1 MEILSIFANCQMAR
15 CAKEAALSQS
25 RGCDP
30 AVWITIIICATVLL
44 LGIVLAIMLCVMKNK
59 QLKAKKEEEKEHYR
73 AKLVNIYEIRAK
85 GLMTQ
90 DRHNL
95 SFDPDWCNAYITELK
110 SLIKNLKP
118 TDKPTPKNQ
127 STTTAAPPTP
137 VQPQP

>member
-30 AVWITIIICATVLL
+30 AVWITIIICATILL
-44 LGIVLAIMLCVMKNK
+44 LALVLTNILCRMKEK
-59 QLKAKKEEEKEHYR
+59 QLEAKKEEEKELYR

-90 DRHNL
+90 DRQNL
-95 SFDPDWCNAYITELK
+95 SFDTDWCNAYIAELK
-110 SLIKNLKP
+110 SLIKDLKP
-118 TDKPTPKNQ
+118 TDTPTPTPKNPP
-127 STTTAAPPTP
+127 TTTAAPTTP
-137 VQPQP
+137 V